1 MMATSPMESLS
12 SGFIINIELFFYHIT
27 SGIAAWISDNI
38 LFYVKV

>member
-12 SGFIINIELFFYHIT
+12 SGFIINIT

>member
-12 SGFIINIELFFYHIT
+12 SGFIT